1 MKTILTIIG
10 TRPEAIKLAP
20 VLKVLGQNKFFN
32 SKVCITKQHIDLLDP
47 FLINYGIVSDYQFP
61 DNPNNSTLLQNT
73 AFILEHLG
81 EILANAKP
89 DLVIV
94 QGDTTTAFA
103 AALASFYLRIPL
115 AHIEAGLRTD
125 NLNSPWPEEAHRW
138 FIDRVSSYY
147 FAPTKRAQE
156 TLIAEGVPVGKIWVV
171 GNTSIDAIRIIPK
184 SVKPVANINQRTI
197 VVTVHRR
204 ENHGERLQEICQAL
218 KAIANQFLNV
228 RIVFVLHPNPAV
240 SKPVMEILSGIS
252 NLDLIESIDHL
263 AFVKLVAESN
273 FIITDSGGIQEEAPF
288 MGKPVV
294 VIRDTTE
301 RPEGVNAGT
310 ARLIGTKAVDI
321 IECCKELLEC
331 NETLTAMSKVHFPYG
346 DGFAAERIVE
356 VLEQLFKEAA

>member
-1 MKTILTIIG
+1 
-10 TRPEAIKLAP
+10 
-20 VLKVLGQNKFFN
+20 
-32 SKVCITKQHIDLLDP
+32 
-47 FLINYGIVSDYQFP
+47 
-61 DNPNNSTLLQNT
+61 
-73 AFILEHLG
+73 
-81 EILANAKP
+81 
-89 DLVIV
+89 
-94 QGDTTTAFA
+94 
-103 AALASFYLRIPL
+103 
-115 AHIEAGLRTD
+115 
-125 NLNSPWPEEAHRW
+125 
-138 FIDRVSSYY
+138 
-147 FAPTKRAQE
+147 
-156 TLIAEGVPVGKIWVV
+156 
-171 GNTSIDAIRIIPK
+171 
-184 SVKPVANINQRTI
+184 
-197 VVTVHRR
+197 
-204 ENHGERLQEICQAL
+204 
-218 KAIANQFLNV
+218 
-228 RIVFVLHPNPAV
+228 
-240 SKPVMEILSGIS
+240 MEILSGIS